1 MVSCA
6 GRLYR
11 QSSLFAE
18 LFLLL
23 PPDWAEAARILTGG
37 RGGVQTCRGEGRRT
51 RSTPWMHLKP
61 SPSLRVIWRIL
72 MSKPKMR
79 VAGGRPILLSA
90 CIQDHVRH
98 RSSCLAAALVGSLV
112 CRRPPWLGTT
122 LRHACPLVVGP
133 MTRNQIHRC
142 RHQQQRDERRG
153 AESRHQAHWTW
164 VRCP

>member
-1 MVSCA
+1 MVSWCA
-6 GRLYR
+6 RGAPHFSFVAFCGAFFFYCPLTG
-11 QSSLFAE
+11 AE
-18 LFLLL
+18 TS
-23 PPDWAEAARILTGG
+23 RILTGG

-61 SPSLRVIWRIL
+61 SPRLRVIWRIL

-98 RSSCLAAALVGSLV
+98 RSSCLAAALVDSLV
-112 CRRPPWLGTT
+112 YRRPPWLGST

-142 RHQQQRDERRG
+142 RHQQQRDERR
-153 AESRHQAHWTW
+153 AESLNQAYWT
-164 VRCP
+164 

>member
-18 LFLLL
+18 LFSFICPLTG
-23 PPDWAEAARILTGG
+23 AETSRILTGG

-51 RSTPWMHLKP
+51 TRTPWMHLKP

-112 CRRPPWLGTT
+112 CRRPPCLGST
-122 LRHACPLVVGP
+122 LRHACPQVVGP

-142 RHQQQRDERRG
+142 RHQQQRDERR
-153 AESRHQAHWTW
+153 AESRHQAHWT
-164 VRCP
+164 

>member
-1 MVSCA
+1 MVSSCA
-6 GRLYR
+6 RGAPHFSL
-11 QSSLFAE
+11 SLFAE
-18 LFLLL
+18 LFSFICPLTG
-23 PPDWAEAARILTGG
+23 AETSRILTGG

-51 RSTPWMHLKP
+51 RRTPWMHLKP
-61 SPSLRVIWRIL
+61 SASLRVIWMVL

-142 RHQQQRDERRG
+142 RHQQQRDERR
-153 AESRHQAHWTW
+153 AESRHHAHWT
-164 VRCP
+164 